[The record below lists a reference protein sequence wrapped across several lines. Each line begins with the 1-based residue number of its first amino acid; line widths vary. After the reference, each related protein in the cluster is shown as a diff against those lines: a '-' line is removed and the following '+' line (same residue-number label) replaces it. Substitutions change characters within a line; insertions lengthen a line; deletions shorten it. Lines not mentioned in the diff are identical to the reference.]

1 MEAFGKLK
9 DLKDSVKF
17 GGIPATRP
25 VGEIQATCRVR
36 LKLAFSLIEKCV
48 LKEACLLMLLNTL
61 FKLILFYCKIFS

>member
-1 MEAFGKLK
+1 MEAFDKLK
-9 DLKDSVKF
+9 DLKDSVKV

-48 LKEACLLMLLNTL
+48 
-61 FKLILFYCKIFS
+61 